1 MQRGEL
7 LKAVAGAGLG
17 AVCAPMIRKARRLCL
32 FAFFFAAAIAAAR
45 PGQDPIAAL
54 TADDLAH
61 GKRLYVGQCALC
73 HGIEGVGGRGPA
85 LNQPALRRA
94 KDHQALYNVIKNGV
108 AGTEMPAAWHMTD
121 REVWRVVG
129 YIRSLNRVE
138 DAKPTGDAGRG
149 RELYRAKGCAVCHII
164 RGEGGASG
172 PELTEIGARRSATY
186 LREALIDPS
195 ASAPEGFLVVSVI
208 TRAGR
213 SIRGVRVNEDSFTVQ
228 LRDDEDRFHSF
239 RKNELRSLKKEFGVS
254 TMPSYK
260 TLAATELDDLIAY
273 LASLGGAK

>member
-1 MQRGEL
+1 MRWNW
-7 LKAVAGAGLG
+7 
-17 AVCAPMIRKARRLCL
+17 RLCL
-32 FAFFFAAAIAAAR
+32 LVASLAGVFGIAH
-45 PGQDPIAAL
+45 PSQDPISSL

-73 HGIEGVGGRGPA
+73 HGIEGVGARGPA
-85 LNQPALRRA
+85 LDQPTLRRA
-94 KDHQALYNVIKNGV
+94 KDNQALYNVIKNGV
-108 AGTEMPAAWHMTD
+108 AGTEMPASWQLTD

-129 YIRSLNRVE
+129 YIGSLNRVE
-138 DAKPTGDAGRG
+138 EAKLAGDAGRG
-149 RELYRAKGCAVCHII
+149 RELYRAKGCAGCHII

-172 PELTEIGARRSATY
+172 PELTEIGARRSAAY
-186 LREALIDPS
+186 LREALVEPA

-213 SIRGVRVNEDSFTVQ
+213 NLRGVRVNEDSFTMQ

-239 RKNELRSLKKEFGVS
+239 RKNELRGLKKEFGVS

-273 LASLGGAK
+273 LASLGGPK